1 MRRSASQRRRTAAG
15 SLTVRTAL
23 FPSAVHW
30 PFHGALRSST
40 ARAVSSTRSTCWV
53 IQAWR
58 SMARARWGSGDGG
71 AAPLAAWGDAVRG
84 TAAVASALVEVAHAG
99 CVGPRVDGRVQAVE
113 PAGFALE
120 AGDVAVGELL
130 GAVHG
135 VVSVSGAGGSLVLSK
150 KLPISSP

>member
-1 MRRSASQRRRTAAG
+1 MRAMTALSGACCQPSVSRLTMMPSKTCRQSVASHERARRS
-15 SLTVRTAL
+15 
-23 FPSAVHW
+23 
-30 PFHGALRSST
+30 RS
-40 ARAVSSTRSTCWV
+40 STCWV

-58 SMARARWGSGDGG
+58 SMARAPWGSGDGG

-84 TAAVASALVEVAHAG
+84 TAAVASALVEVSHAG
-99 CVGPRVDGRVQAVE
+99 CVDPRVDGHVQVVDA
-113 PAGFALE
+113 ACLALE

-135 VVSVSGAGGSLVLSK
+135 VVSVSGTGGSLVLSK